1 MAKKIDALQKFN
13 KDDTHIRH
21 LQTVYL
27 DSHGF
32 KLEDIAELTGYT
44 ITTIR
49 SYLYKFKDLL
59 EEAKKTFY
67 KITLKIKKEYYAGKQ
82 YVYLFKFY
90 NKEIGTISKVGMTT
104 QLPTQRLKQE
114 IKYYIEHGLNIED
127 SKICSVIDCG
137 EIPADGAESQTR
149 AYFIRRYPKAFKKND
164 RFFGVNLS
172 TRTFNTVVMNYLNEE
187 VA

>member
-1 MAKKIDALQKFN
+1 MAKIDALQKFD

-27 DSHGF
+27 NEHHF
-32 KLEDIAELTGYT
+32 ELKDIAEWTGYS

-49 SYLYKFKDLL
+49 SYLYKFKDLIA
-59 EEAKKTFY
+59 EAKKTFY
-67 KITLKIKKEYYAGKQ
+67 HITNKMKKALIAGRQ

-90 NKEIGTISKVGMTT
+90 DRDIGTISKVGMTT
-104 QLPTQRLKQE
+104 QLPTVRLKQE
-114 IKYYIEHGLNIED
+114 IKYYEEKGFHIKD
-127 SKICSVIDCG
+127 TKICSVIDCG
-137 EIPADGAESQTR
+137 DIPADGAESATR

-164 RFFGVNLS
+164 RFFGVNISAKL
-172 TRTFNTVVMNYLNEE
+172 FNEIVYNYLNEE